1 MLKTAK
7 VVGLNSDTD
16 AALAQVFSSDGL
28 NLFIITSCSFDDAFT
43 KTRQV
48 LFDAQEI
55 FASTEGSVSEKL
67 SKTLSFIQQAL
78 SEAEN
83 LQVLVAVVCVDPAG
97 SVFYLQSIGSDL
109 VTYLLRDGNRNDLGS
124 MSEGTLVS
132 GMLKPGDR
140 VVMATKSLVELLDGD
155 SGSLSRF
162 PIENLEDEVA
172 AHLPEA
178 DPYPVAAI
186 VAEVEAVVEPETENI
201 RTEEKIASS
210 FENHM
215 NFKETAG
222 QLGKSL
228 VGRLPHSRKGI
239 AIFIVVVAAL
249 ALAGLFFNAQSKKDS
264 EILANFEG
272 RLKVASEEYSKA
284 QSLKDSDSPAA
295 LNSLTSAK
303 STVDD
308 ALKIKPQDGRALDLK
323 RQIEEGS
330 GDVMKIYQ
338 MGDFPLWLDLD
349 LIKKGLVAKR
359 MSLSLGNLLILD
371 ETTAALVEVG
381 ITNKSQQILAGQEK
395 LGEAKLASLNGEIAW
410 VYSEDKGMVKIDT
423 KSKEAKVSIKK
434 DDDWGRIVEIF
445 GFASNVYLLDSG
457 NPSARSTNA
466 QVRAEQGRSTAGS
479 GQIWKYVP
487 VVLGYADKQAYF
499 KEGVK
504 ANLSDVKRMQIDSSV
519 WVLRGGGEILKF
531 TQGSP
536 DFFSLS
542 GLDKPVRDPKS
553 FYVSDTT
560 DDLYLLD
567 SGNNRLLVMDK
578 KGVYKAQY
586 QSDKFGSLSDLVV
599 DEKRKKAYLL
609 DGSKIYVMELK

>member
-186 VAEVEAVVEPETENI
+186 VVEEEAVVEPEAKDI
-201 RTEEKIASS
+201 KTEEAAPSS
-210 FENHM
+210 
-215 NFKETAG
+215 AG
-222 QLGKSL
+222 QLGKAL
-228 VGRLPHSRKGI
+228 VGRLPRSRKGI
-239 AIFIVVVAAL
+239 VIFIVVMAVL
-249 ALAGLFFNAQSKKDS
+249 VGAGLFFNARSKKDS
-264 EILANFEG
+264 EILANFES

-295 LNSLTSAK
+295 LTSLTSAK
-303 STVDD
+303 SAVDD

-466 QVRAEQGRSTAGS
+466 QGRAEQGRSTAGS

>member
-28 NLFIITSCSFDDAFT
+28 NLFIITSCSFEDAFT

-55 FASTEGSVSEKL
+55 FSATEGSISEKL

-83 LQVLVAVVCVDPAG
+83 LQVLVAVVCEDEAG
-97 SVFYLQSIGSDL
+97 SVFYLQSIGQDL
-109 VTYLLRDGNRNDLGS
+109 VTYLLRGGSRNDLGS

-162 PIENLEDEVA
+162 PIESLEDEVA

-186 VAEVEAVVEPETENI
+186 VTEEEAVIEPETENI
-201 RTEEKIASS
+201 IIEEKVASS
-210 FENHM
+210 FENRT

-228 VGRLPHSRKGI
+228 VRRLPRSRKGVAILIIVI
-239 AIFIVVVAAL
+239 AVLVG
-249 ALAGLFFNAQSKKDS
+249 AGLFFNAQSKKDS
-264 EILANFEG
+264 EISANFEG
-272 RLKVASEEYSKA
+272 RLKIASEEYSKA
-284 QSLKDSDSPAA
+284 QSLKDSDSQAA
-295 LNSLTSAK
+295 LASLTLAK
-303 STVDD
+303 SAVDD

-330 GDVMKIYQ
+330 GGVMKVYQ
-338 MGDFPLWLDLD
+338 IGDFPLWLDLD
-349 LIKKGLVAKR
+349 LIKKGLTAKKL
-359 MSLSLGNLLILD
+359 SFSLGNILILD
-371 ETTAALVEVG
+371 ETAATLVEVG
-381 ITNKSQQILAGQEK
+381 ITNKSQQTLAGQEK

-410 VYSEDKGMVKIDT
+410 VYSEDKGMVRVDT
-423 KSKEAKVSIKK
+423 KSKEVKVGIKS
-434 DDDWGRIVEIF
+434 DDEWGRVVEIF
-445 GFASNVYLLDSG
+445 GFAGNVYLLDSDK
-457 NPSARSTNA
+457 N
-466 QVRAEQGRSTAGS
+466 
-479 GQIWKYVP
+479 QIWKYVP
-487 VVLGYADKQAYF
+487 VVSGYSDKQSYF
-499 KEGVK
+499 KEEVK
-504 ANLSDVKRMQIDSSV
+504 ANLSDVKKFQIDSSV

-531 TQGSP
+531 TQGST
-536 DFFSLS
+536 DFFSLQ

-560 DDLYLLD
+560 DNLYLLD
-567 SGNNRLLVMDK
+567 SGNNRLLVIDK

-586 QSDKFGSLSDLVV
+586 QSDKLGTFSDLVV
-599 DEKRKKAYLL
+599 DETGKKVYLL